1 MRQTPDLARV
11 NRAVGVQHI
20 LRRHP
25 HRLRKDRSLVRAVA
39 RMAAADMIRH
49 ASPDPVELD
58 PAADAV
64 AGGQRFRLLERQH
77 LGLQEVQLQRDQQS
91 VLRAPRAHPDEA
103 FARHEHLAR
112 DHGLQAVDV
121 GQPVRIGLVG
131 PGEPESLDTV
141 PLVRLPDQ
149 CEGLI
154 PSPTGLAAKA
164 SQALAA

>member
-25 HRLRKDRSLVRAVA
+25 RRLRKDRSLVHAVA

-64 AGGQRFRLLERQH
+64 AVGGCLGLLEGQH
-77 LGLQEVQLQRDQQS
+77 LGLQELQLQRHHQTVFGASGTQ
-91 VLRAPRAHPDEA
+91 PDKTLA
-103 FARHEHLAR
+103 CHEHFAR
-112 DHGLQAVDV
+112 DHGLQPVEG
-121 GQPVRIGLVG
+121 GQPVRVGLVG